1 MKYFVFDLGGVLSVP
16 MVSKKLYG
24 QIKWK
29 VSYDEFLDK
38 FNNSAESI
46 KVHKGEISTKD
57 FFEYLKGYMDDDITL
72 EEFKNI
78 YVNNNKFFTDT
89 IEIIKKLKN
98 LGYKVYLLSNLKEID
113 YEKFIKHFD
122 VSIFDEMFLSF
133 KLDMLKP
140 NDDIYQYVINKLNTK
155 PENIYFFD
163 DNKEN
168 VDGAIRNGINA
179 YQVTG
184 ETVKKV
190 VEEILN
196 TLNNII
202 K

>member
-16 MVSKKLYG
+16 MVSKKLYE

-46 KVHKGEISTKD
+46 KVHKGEISTKE
-57 FFEYLKGYMDDDITL
+57 FFEYLKRYMNDNITL

-78 YVNNNKFFTDT
+78 YVNNNEFFNDT
-89 IEIIKKLKN
+89 IETIKKLKN

-122 VSIFDEMFLSF
+122 ISIFDELFLSF
-133 KLDMLKP
+133 KLGMLKP

-190 VEEILN
+190 VEGILN
-196 TLNNII
+196 QI
-202 K
+202 

>member
-16 MVSKKLYG
+16 MVSKKLYE

-29 VSYDEFLDK
+29 VSYEEFLDK
-38 FNNSAESI
+38 FNNSEESI
-46 KVHKGEISTKD
+46 KVHKGEISTKE
-57 FFEYLKGYMDDDITL
+57 FFEYLKVYMDDNITL

-78 YVNNNKFFTDT
+78 YVNNNKFFNDT

-122 VSIFDEMFLSF
+122 ISIFNELFLSF
-133 KLDMLKP
+133 KLGMLKP
-140 NDDIYQYVINKLNTK
+140 NDDIYQHVINKLNTK
-155 PENIYFFD
+155 PEKIYFFD

-168 VDGAIRNGINA
+168 VEGAIKNGINA

-190 VEEILN
+190 VEGILN
-196 TLNNII
+196 
-202 K
+202 KS

>member
-1 MKYFVFDLGGVLSVP
+1 MKFFVFDLGGVLSVP
-16 MVSKKLYG
+16 MVSKKLYE

-29 VSYDEFLDK
+29 VSYEEFLDK
-38 FNNSAESI
+38 FNNSEESI
-46 KVHKGEISTKD
+46 KVHKGEISTKE
-57 FFEYLKGYMDDDITL
+57 FFEYLKRYMDDNITL
-72 EEFKNI
+72 EEFKNK
-78 YVNNNKFFTDT
+78 YVNNNKFFNDT

-122 VSIFDEMFLSF
+122 VSIFDELFLSF
-133 KLDMLKP
+133 KLGMLKP

-168 VDGAIRNGINA
+168 VDGAIKNGINA

-184 ETVKKV
+184 KTVKKV
-190 VEEILN
+190 VAGILN
-196 TLNNII
+196 
-202 K
+202 KS

>member
-16 MVSKKLYG
+16 MVSKKLYE
-24 QIKWK
+24 QLEWK

-46 KVHKGEISTKD
+46 KVHKGEISTKE
-57 FFEYLKGYMDDDITL
+57 FFEYLKRYMNDNITL

-78 YVNNNKFFTDT
+78 YVNNNEFFNDT
-89 IEIIKKLKN
+89 IETIKKLKN

-133 KLDMLKP
+133 KLGMLKP

-179 YQVTG
+179 YLVTG

-190 VEEILN
+190 VEGILN
-196 TLNNII
+196 KI
-202 K
+202 

>member
-16 MVSKKLYG
+16 MVSKKLYE
-24 QIKWK
+24 QLEWK

-46 KVHKGEISTKD
+46 KVHKGEISTKE
-57 FFEYLKGYMDDDITL
+57 FFEYLKRYMNDNITL

-78 YVNNNKFFTDT
+78 YVNNNEFFNDT
-89 IEIIKKLKN
+89 IETIKKLKN

-133 KLDMLKP
+133 KLGMLKP

-190 VEEILN
+190 VEGILN
-196 TLNNII
+196 QI
-202 K
+202 

>member
-16 MVSKKLYG
+16 MVSKKLYE
-24 QIKWK
+24 QLEWK

-46 KVHKGEISTKD
+46 KVHKGEISTKE
-57 FFEYLKGYMDDDITL
+57 FFEYLKRYMNDNITL

-78 YVNNNKFFTDT
+78 YVNNNEFFNDT
-89 IEIIKKLKN
+89 IETIKKLKN

-140 NDDIYQYVINKLNTK
+140 NDDIYQYVINKLNAN

-179 YQVTG
+179 YLVTG

-190 VEEILN
+190 VEGILN
-196 TLNNII
+196 KI
-202 K
+202 

>member
-16 MVSKKLYG
+16 MVSKKLYE

-38 FNNSAESI
+38 FNNSEESI
-46 KVHKGEISTKD
+46 KVHKGEISTKE
-57 FFEYLKGYMDDDITL
+57 FFEYLKRYMNDNITL

-78 YVNNNKFFTDT
+78 YVNNNEFFNDT
-89 IEIIKKLKN
+89 IETIKKLKY

-122 VSIFDEMFLSF
+122 VSIFDEMLLSF
-133 KLDMLKP
+133 KLGMLKP

-190 VEEILN
+190 VEGILN
-196 TLNNII
+196 QI
-202 K
+202 

>member
-1 MKYFVFDLGGVLSVP
+1 MKFFVFDLGGVLSVP
-16 MVSKKLYG
+16 MVSKKLYE

-29 VSYDEFLDK
+29 VSYEEFLDK
-38 FNNSAESI
+38 FNNSEESI
-46 KVHKGEISTKD
+46 KVHKGEISTKE
-57 FFEYLKGYMDDDITL
+57 FFEYLKRYMDDNITL

-78 YVNNNKFFTDT
+78 YVNNNKFFNDT

-122 VSIFDEMFLSF
+122 ISIFDELFLSF
-133 KLDMLKP
+133 KLGMLKP

-190 VEEILN
+190 VEGILN
-196 TLNNII
+196 QI
-202 K
+202 

>member
-16 MVSKKLYG
+16 MVSKKLYE

-38 FNNSAESI
+38 FNNSEESI

-57 FFEYLKGYMDDDITL
+57 FFEYLKGYMNDNITL

-78 YVNNNKFFTDT
+78 YVNNNEFFKDT
-89 IEIIKKLKN
+89 IETIKKLKN

-133 KLDMLKP
+133 KLDMIKP
-140 NDDIYQYVINKLNTK
+140 NDDIYKYVINKLNTK

-163 DNKEN
+163 DNKDN
-168 VDGAIRNGINA
+168 IDGAIRNGINA

-184 ETVKKV
+184 KTVKKV
-190 VEEILN
+190 AEGILN
-196 TLNNII
+196 KI
-202 K
+202 

>member
-16 MVSKKLYG
+16 MVSKKLYE

-184 ETVKKV
+184 KTVKKV
-190 VEEILN
+190 AEGILN
-196 TLNNII
+196 KI
-202 K
+202 

>member
-16 MVSKKLYG
+16 MVSKKLYE
-24 QIKWK
+24 QIEWK
-29 VSYDEFLDK
+29 VSYDKFLDK

-46 KVHKGEISTKD
+46 KVHKGEISTKE
-57 FFEYLKGYMDDDITL
+57 FFEYLKRYMNDNITL

-78 YVNNNKFFTDT
+78 YVNNNEFFNDT
-89 IEIIKKLKN
+89 IETIKKLKN

-122 VSIFDEMFLSF
+122 VSIFDELFLSF
-133 KLDMLKP
+133 KLGMLKP

-190 VEEILN
+190 VEGILN
-196 TLNNII
+196 QI
-202 K
+202 

>member
-16 MVSKKLYG
+16 MVSKKLYE

-38 FNNSAESI
+38 FNNSEESI
-46 KVHKGEISTKD
+46 KVHKGEISTKE
-57 FFEYLKGYMDDDITL
+57 FFEYLKGYMNDNITL

-78 YVNNNKFFTDT
+78 YVNNNEFFNDT
-89 IEIIKKLKN
+89 IETIKKLKN

-140 NDDIYQYVINKLNTK
+140 NDDIYQYVINKLNAN

-163 DNKEN
+163 DNKDN
-168 VDGAIRNGINA
+168 IDGAIRNGINA

-184 ETVKKV
+184 KTVKKV
-190 VEEILN
+190 AEGILN
-196 TLNNII
+196 KI
-202 K
+202 

>member
-1 MKYFVFDLGGVLSVP
+1 MKFFVFDLGGVLSVP
-16 MVSKKLYG
+16 MVSKKLYE

-29 VSYDEFLDK
+29 VSYEEFLDK
-38 FNNSAESI
+38 FNNSEESI
-46 KVHKGEISTKD
+46 KVHKGEISTKE
-57 FFEYLKGYMDDDITL
+57 FFEYLKRYMDDNITL

-78 YVNNNKFFTDT
+78 YVNNNKFFNDT

-122 VSIFDEMFLSF
+122 VSIFDELFLSF
-133 KLDMLKP
+133 KLGMLKP

-168 VDGAIRNGINA
+168 VDGAIKNGINA

-184 ETVKKV
+184 KTVKKV
-190 VEEILN
+190 VAGILN
-196 TLNNII
+196 
-202 K
+202 KS

>member
-16 MVSKKLYG
+16 MDSKKLYE

-72 EEFKNI
+72 EEFTNI

-196 TLNNII
+196 QI
-202 K
+202 

>member
-1 MKYFVFDLGGVLSVP
+1 
-16 MVSKKLYG
+16 
-24 QIKWK
+24 
-29 VSYDEFLDK
+29 
-38 FNNSAESI
+38 
-46 KVHKGEISTKD
+46 
-57 FFEYLKGYMDDDITL
+57 MDDDITL

-155 PENIYFFD
+155 PENIYFF
-163 DNKEN
+163 
-168 VDGAIRNGINA
+168 R
-179 YQVTG
+179 
-184 ETVKKV
+184 
-190 VEEILN
+190 
-196 TLNNII
+196 
-202 K
+202 

>member
-16 MVSKKLYG
+16 MVSKKLYE

-196 TLNNII
+196 QI
-202 K
+202 

>member
-16 MVSKKLYG
+16 MVSKKLYE

-29 VSYDEFLDK
+29 VSYEEFLDK
-38 FNNSAESI
+38 FNNSEESI
-46 KVHKGEISTKD
+46 KVHKGEISTKE
-57 FFEYLKGYMDDDITL
+57 FFEYLKRYMDDNITL

-78 YVNNNKFFTDT
+78 YVNNNKFFNDT

-168 VDGAIRNGINA
+168 VEGAIRNGINA

-190 VEEILN
+190 VEGILN
-196 TLNNII
+196 KI
-202 K
+202 

>member
-16 MVSKKLYG
+16 MVSKKLYE

-46 KVHKGEISTKD
+46 KVHKGEISTKE
-57 FFEYLKGYMDDDITL
+57 FFEYLKRYMNDNITL

-78 YVNNNKFFTDT
+78 YVNNNEFFNDT
-89 IEIIKKLKN
+89 IETIKKLKN

-133 KLDMLKP
+133 KLGMLKP

-196 TLNNII
+196 QI
-202 K
+202 

>member
-46 KVHKGEISTKD
+46 KVHKGEISTKE
-57 FFEYLKGYMDDDITL
+57 FFEYLKRYMNDNITL

-78 YVNNNKFFTDT
+78 YVNNNEFFNDT
-89 IEIIKKLKN
+89 IETIKKLKN

-140 NDDIYQYVINKLNTK
+140 NDDIYQYVINKLNAN

-179 YQVTG
+179 YLVTG

-190 VEEILN
+190 VEGILN
-196 TLNNII
+196 KI
-202 K
+202 

>member
-46 KVHKGEISTKD
+46 KVHKGEISTKE
-57 FFEYLKGYMDDDITL
+57 FFEYLKRYMNDNITL

-78 YVNNNKFFTDT
+78 YVNNNEFFNDT
-89 IEIIKKLKN
+89 IETIKKLKN

-133 KLDMLKP
+133 KLGMLKP
-140 NDDIYQYVINKLNTK
+140 NNDIYQYVINKLNTK

-179 YQVTG
+179 YQVAG

-190 VEEILN
+190 VEGILN
-196 TLNNII
+196 QI
-202 K
+202 

>member
-16 MVSKKLYG
+16 MVSKKLYE

-29 VSYDEFLDK
+29 VSYEEFLDK
-38 FNNSAESI
+38 FNNSEESI
-46 KVHKGEISTKD
+46 KVHKGEISTKE
-57 FFEYLKGYMDDDITL
+57 FFEYLKRYMDDNITL

-78 YVNNNKFFTDT
+78 YVNNNKFFNDT

-122 VSIFDEMFLSF
+122 ISIFDELFLSF
-133 KLDMLKP
+133 KLGMLKP
-140 NDDIYQYVINKLNTK
+140 NDDIYQHVINKLNTK

-168 VDGAIRNGINA
+168 VEGAIKNGINA

-184 ETVKKV
+184 ETVKKAV
-190 VEEILN
+190 DNILIS
-196 TLNNII
+196 TIL
-202 K
+202 

>member
-16 MVSKKLYG
+16 MVSKKLYE

-38 FNNSAESI
+38 FNNSEESI
-46 KVHKGEISTKD
+46 KVHKGEISTKE
-57 FFEYLKGYMDDDITL
+57 FFEYLKGYMNDNITL

-78 YVNNNKFFTDT
+78 YVNNNEFFKDT
-89 IEIIKKLKN
+89 IETIKKLKN

-133 KLDMLKP
+133 KLDMIKP
-140 NDDIYQYVINKLNTK
+140 NDDIYKYVINKLNTK

-163 DNKEN
+163 DNKDN
-168 VDGAIRNGINA
+168 IDGAIRNGINA

-184 ETVKKV
+184 KTVKKV
-190 VEEILN
+190 VEGILN
-196 TLNNII
+196 QI
-202 K
+202 

>member
-16 MVSKKLYG
+16 MVSKKLYE

-29 VSYDEFLDK
+29 VSYEEFLDK
-38 FNNSAESI
+38 FNNSEESI
-46 KVHKGEISTKD
+46 KVHKGEISTKE
-57 FFEYLKGYMDDDITL
+57 FFEYLKVYMDDNITL

-78 YVNNNKFFTDT
+78 YVNNNKFFNDT

-122 VSIFDEMFLSF
+122 ISIFNELFLSF
-133 KLDMLKP
+133 KLGMLKP
-140 NDDIYQYVINKLNTK
+140 NDDIYQHVINKLNTK

-168 VDGAIRNGINA
+168 VEGAIKNGINA

-184 ETVKKV
+184 ETVKKAV
-190 VEEILN
+190 DNILIS
-196 TLNNII
+196 TIL
-202 K
+202 

>member
-1 MKYFVFDLGGVLSVP
+1 MKFFVFDLGGVLSVP
-16 MVSKKLYG
+16 MVSKKLYE

-29 VSYDEFLDK
+29 VSYEEFLDK
-38 FNNSAESI
+38 FNNSEESI
-46 KVHKGEISTKD
+46 KVHKGEISTKE
-57 FFEYLKGYMDDDITL
+57 FFEYLKRYMDDNITL
-72 EEFKNI
+72 EEFKNK
-78 YVNNNKFFTDT
+78 YVNNNKFFNDT

-133 KLDMLKP
+133 KLDMIKP
-140 NDDIYQYVINKLNTK
+140 NDDIYKYVINKLNTK

-163 DNKEN
+163 DNKDN
-168 VDGAIRNGINA
+168 IDGAIRNGINA

-184 ETVKKV
+184 KTVKKV
-190 VEEILN
+190 AEGILN
-196 TLNNII
+196 KI
-202 K
+202 

>member
-16 MVSKKLYG
+16 MVSKKLYE

-29 VSYDEFLDK
+29 VSYEEFLDK
-38 FNNSAESI
+38 FNNSEESI
-46 KVHKGEISTKD
+46 KVHKGEISTKE
-57 FFEYLKGYMDDDITL
+57 FFEYLKVYMDDNITL

-78 YVNNNKFFTDT
+78 YVNNNKFFNDT

-122 VSIFDEMFLSF
+122 ISIFNELFLSF
-133 KLDMLKP
+133 KLGMLKP
-140 NDDIYQYVINKLNTK
+140 NDDIYQHVINKLNTK
-155 PENIYFFD
+155 PEKIYFFD

-168 VDGAIRNGINA
+168 VEGAIKNGINA

-184 ETVKKV
+184 ETVKKAV
-190 VEEILN
+190 DNILIS
-196 TLNNII
+196 TIL
-202 K
+202 

>member
-16 MVSKKLYG
+16 MVSKKLYE

-29 VSYDEFLDK
+29 VSYEEFLDK
-38 FNNSAESI
+38 FNNSEESI
-46 KVHKGEISTKD
+46 KVHKGEISTKE
-57 FFEYLKGYMDDDITL
+57 FFDYLKGYMDDNITL

-78 YVNNNKFFTDT
+78 YVNNNEFFNDT

-133 KLDMLKP
+133 KLDMIKP
-140 NDDIYQYVINKLNTK
+140 NDDIYKYVINKLNTK

-163 DNKEN
+163 DNKDN
-168 VDGAIRNGINA
+168 IDGAIRNGINA

-184 ETVKKV
+184 KTVKKV
-190 VEEILN
+190 VEGILN
-196 TLNNII
+196 KI
-202 K
+202 

>member
-16 MVSKKLYG
+16 MVSKKLYE
-24 QIKWK
+24 QLEWK

-46 KVHKGEISTKD
+46 KVHKGEISTKE
-57 FFEYLKGYMDDDITL
+57 FFEYLKRYMNDNITL

-78 YVNNNKFFTDT
+78 YVNNNEFFNDT
-89 IEIIKKLKN
+89 IETIKKLKN

-113 YEKFIKHFD
+113 YEKFIKHFNA
-122 VSIFDEMFLSF
+122 SIFDEMFLSF

-140 NDDIYQYVINKLNTK
+140 NDDIYQYVINKLNAN

-179 YQVTG
+179 YLVTG

-190 VEEILN
+190 VEGILN
-196 TLNNII
+196 KI
-202 K
+202 

>member
-16 MVSKKLYG
+16 MVSKKLYE

-168 VDGAIRNGINA
+168 VEGAIRNGINA

-196 TLNNII
+196 QI
-202 K
+202 

>member
-1 MKYFVFDLGGVLSVP
+1 MKFFVFDLGGVLSVP
-16 MVSKKLYG
+16 MVSKKLYE

-29 VSYDEFLDK
+29 VSYEEFLDK
-38 FNNSAESI
+38 FNNSEESI
-46 KVHKGEISTKD
+46 KVHKGEISTKE
-57 FFEYLKGYMDDDITL
+57 FFEYLKRYMDDNITL
-72 EEFKNI
+72 DEFKNI
-78 YVNNNKFFTDT
+78 YVNNNKFFNDT

-122 VSIFDEMFLSF
+122 ISIFDELFLSF
-133 KLDMLKP
+133 KLGMLKP
-140 NDDIYQYVINKLNTK
+140 NDDIYQYVINKLNTN

-168 VDGAIRNGINA
+168 VEGAIKNGINA

-196 TLNNII
+196 KI
-202 K
+202 

>member
-16 MVSKKLYG
+16 MVSKKLYE

-29 VSYDEFLDK
+29 VSYEEFLDK
-38 FNNSAESI
+38 FNNSEESI
-46 KVHKGEISTKD
+46 KVHKGEISTKE
-57 FFEYLKGYMDDDITL
+57 FFEYLKRYMDDNITL
-72 EEFKNI
+72 DEFKNI
-78 YVNNNKFFTDT
+78 YVNNNKFFNDT

-122 VSIFDEMFLSF
+122 ISIFDELFLSF
-133 KLDMLKP
+133 KLGMLKP

-168 VDGAIRNGINA
+168 VEGAIKNGINA

-190 VEEILN
+190 VKEILN
-196 TLNNII
+196 KI
-202 K
+202 

>member
-16 MVSKKLYG
+16 MVSKKLYE
-24 QIKWK
+24 QIEWK
-29 VSYDEFLDK
+29 VSYDKFLDK

-46 KVHKGEISTKD
+46 KVHKGEISTKE
-57 FFEYLKGYMDDDITL
+57 FFEYLKRYMNDNITL

-78 YVNNNKFFTDT
+78 YVNNNEFFNDT
-89 IEIIKKLKN
+89 IETIKKLKN

-122 VSIFDEMFLSF
+122 ISIFDELFLSF
-133 KLDMLKP
+133 KLGMLKP

-190 VEEILN
+190 VEGILN
-196 TLNNII
+196 QI
-202 K
+202 

>member
-16 MVSKKLYG
+16 MVSKKLYE

-29 VSYDEFLDK
+29 VSYEEFLDK
-38 FNNSAESI
+38 FNNSEESI
-46 KVHKGEISTKD
+46 KVHKGEISTKE
-57 FFEYLKGYMDDDITL
+57 FFEYLKRYMDDNITL
-72 EEFKNI
+72 DEFKNI
-78 YVNNNKFFTDT
+78 YVNNNKFFNDT

-122 VSIFDEMFLSF
+122 ISIFNELFLSF
-133 KLDMLKP
+133 KLGMLKP
-140 NDDIYQYVINKLNTK
+140 NDDIYQHVINKLNTK

-168 VDGAIRNGINA
+168 VEGAIKNGINA

-184 ETVKKV
+184 ETVKKAV
-190 VEEILN
+190 DNILIS
-196 TLNNII
+196 TIL
-202 K
+202 

>member
-29 VSYDEFLDK
+29 VSYYEFLDK

-98 LGYKVYLLSNLKEID
+98 LGYKVFLLSNLKEID

-190 VEEILN
+190 VEGILN
-196 TLNNII
+196 QI
-202 K
+202 

>member
-29 VSYDEFLDK
+29 VSYDKFLDK

-133 KLDMLKP
+133 KLGMLKP

-155 PENIYFFD
+155 SENIYFFD

>member
-16 MVSKKLYG
+16 MVSKKLYE

-38 FNNSAESI
+38 FNNSEESI

-78 YVNNNKFFTDT
+78 YVNNNKFFNDT
-89 IEIIKKLKN
+89 IEIIKRLKK

-140 NDDIYQYVINKLNTK
+140 NDDIYQYVINKLNAN

-196 TLNNII
+196 QI
-202 K
+202 

>member
-16 MVSKKLYG
+16 MVSKKLYE

-78 YVNNNKFFTDT
+78 YVNNNKFFNDT
-89 IEIIKKLKN
+89 IEIIKKLKK

-190 VEEILN
+190 VEGILN
-196 TLNNII
+196 QI
-202 K
+202 

>member
-16 MVSKKLYG
+16 MVSKKLYE
-24 QIKWK
+24 QIEWK
-29 VSYDEFLDK
+29 VSYDKFLDK

-46 KVHKGEISTKD
+46 KVHKGEISTKE
-57 FFEYLKGYMDDDITL
+57 FFEYLKGYMNDNITL

-78 YVNNNKFFTDT
+78 YVNNNEFFKDT
-89 IEIIKKLKN
+89 IETIKKLKN

-133 KLDMLKP
+133 KLDMIKP
-140 NDDIYQYVINKLNTK
+140 NDDIYKYVINKLNTK

-196 TLNNII
+196 QI
-202 K
+202 

>member
-29 VSYDEFLDK
+29 VSYNEFLDK

-46 KVHKGEISTKD
+46 KVQKGEISTKD

-122 VSIFDEMFLSF
+122 VSIFDELFLSF
-133 KLDMLKP
+133 KLGMLKP

-168 VDGAIRNGINA
+168 VDGAIKNGINA

-184 ETVKKV
+184 KTVKKV
-190 VEEILN
+190 VAGILN
-196 TLNNII
+196 
-202 K
+202 KS

>member
-1 MKYFVFDLGGVLSVP
+1 MKFFVFDLGGVLSVP
-16 MVSKKLYG
+16 MVSKKLYE

-29 VSYDEFLDK
+29 VSYEEFLDK
-38 FNNSAESI
+38 FNNSEESI
-46 KVHKGEISTKD
+46 KVHKGEISTKE
-57 FFEYLKGYMDDDITL
+57 FFEYLKRYMDDNITL
-72 EEFKNI
+72 EEFKNK
-78 YVNNNKFFTDT
+78 YVNNNKFFNDT

-122 VSIFDEMFLSF
+122 VSIFDELFLSF
-133 KLDMLKP
+133 KLGMLKP
-140 NDDIYQYVINKLNTK
+140 NDDIYQYVINKLNTN

-168 VDGAIRNGINA
+168 VEGAIKNGINA

-196 TLNNII
+196 QI
-202 K
+202 